1 MSVDNY
7 AILWESIDSGKKGGD
22 ADMPMQESGEMYL
35 ETIYVLSQKAS
46 QVRAIDIGE
55 HMGFSKPSVSRALG
69 LLKDEGLV
77 FTDDRGFVNLTEEGE
92 KKASGIYERHQVL
105 SKLLMNLGVD
115 EETATEDA
123 CRIEHYISD
132 KTFDAIKAHMKKYGT
147 KN

>member
-1 MSVDNY
+1 
-7 AILWESIDSGKKGGD
+7 
-22 ADMPMQESGEMYL
+22 MPMQESGEMYL
-35 ETIYVLSQKAS
+35 ETIYVLSQKSS

-105 SKLLMNLGVD
+105 TKLLMDIGVD

-132 KTFDAIKAHMKKYGT
+132 KTFDAIKAHMMKYGT